1 MIKQGIARAVVPV
14 AGIGAILALAV
25 PASASLAHGGGASV
39 DNKTVRFATCHS
51 SGDFAICTASGT
63 ANNPLYIRVHVK
75 ASPNQHVSGDWDM
88 TCTKGTGAGGSHG
101 TVSGMTPRAKKLR
114 LPFANPD
121 SCIVAADAQLSG
133 SGSIEVYLTARE
145 PG

>member
-1 MIKQGIARAVVPV
+1 VIKQSITRAVVPI

-25 PASASLAHGGGASV
+25 PASASLARGSGVSV
-39 DNKTVRFATCHS
+39 DNKTVRIGTCHS

-63 ANNPLYIRVHVK
+63 AKHPLYIRVHVK
-75 ASPNQHVSGDWDM
+75 ASPNQHISGAWDM
-88 TCTKGTGAGGSHG
+88 TCSKGTGAGGTHG
-101 TVSGMTPRAKKLR
+101 TVSGTTPRAKRLR
-114 LPFANPD
+114 MPFANPD